1 MTKKHIDLSSNTLFE
16 FIEPPGSATSYA
28 KALDLRLLS
37 FVGYY
42 IKAFTSCITA
52 SVEAFLLSITSLQG
66 SDTYNVWHR
75 LTI

>member
-1 MTKKHIDLSSNTLFE
+1 MTKKHIDLSSNTLIE

-42 IKAFTSCITA
+42 RKAFTSCITA
-52 SVEAFLLSITSLQG
+52 SVEAFFIVHNQPQG

>member
-42 IKAFTSCITA
+42 IKAFTSCP
-52 SVEAFLLSITSLQG
+52 TSKREG
-66 SDTYNVWHR
+66 FFYCP
-75 LTI
+75 

>member
-1 MTKKHIDLSSNTLFE
+1 MTKKHIDLSSNTLIE

-52 SVEAFLLSITSLQG
+52 SVEAFFIVHNQPQG